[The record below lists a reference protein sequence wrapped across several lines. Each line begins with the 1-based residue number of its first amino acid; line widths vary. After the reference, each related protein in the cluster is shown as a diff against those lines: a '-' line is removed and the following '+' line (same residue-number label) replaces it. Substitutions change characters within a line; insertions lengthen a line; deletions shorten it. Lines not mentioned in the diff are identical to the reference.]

1 MTNELYHYNHNHDAL
16 GRFAKSSGVSRS
28 ERLGKRKERLENRSM
43 KYEARIVLDKEKLS
57 RPSSLRRD
65 AKVAKLER
73 KKNRYAPRAAKAQ
86 KRLAN
91 GKDIS
96 NRQAKAMLKTQQ
108 LEGKI
113 AKADKKNSKTR
124 ARIAKNELRNARVE
138 KRIARVSKMQVK
150 AVRKE
155 NIQAGRSALDNE
167 AMKKYMQK
175 AYKELGEKNYDDY
188 LVLQGYLSSPEH
200 REIMR
205 MSGDEVLKKTRKK
218 R

>member
-16 GRFAKSSGVSRS
+16 GRFAKSSGVTRS
-28 ERLGKRKERLENRSM
+28 ERLGKRKDRLENRSDRL
-43 KYEARIVLDKEKLS
+43 ETRIAYNKNKLNT
-57 RPSSLRRD
+57 PSSLRRS
-65 AKVAKLER
+65 ARTAKLEY
-73 KKNRYAPRAAKAQ
+73 KLNRVKGKRALGRPALTEFGVANKE
-86 KRLAN
+86 RLRT
-91 GKDIS
+91 KQS
-96 NRQAKAMLKTQQ
+96 R
-108 LEGKI
+108 LEGKL
-113 AKADKKNSKTR
+113 ARADKKNSKIR
-124 ARIAKNELRNARVE
+124 SKIAKDEFRNTRIE

-175 AYKELGEKNYDDY
+175 AYKEVGEKNYDDY
-188 LVLQGYLSSPEH
+188 LVLQSYLSSNEH

-205 MSGDEVLKKTRKK
+205 MSGDEVLKKTQKK